1 PLVLFSILRPPPRS
15 TLFPYTTLFRSIPE
29 CSHTLVKINACV
41 EHTHHCAQ
49 CGAPSGPGGHFVGGS
64 RPDARV
70 ICDGAERQSYLA
82 LIRDSMSPGRR
93 YREEV
98 PNGDE

>member
-1 PLVLFSILRPPPRS
+1 VVAFESEFNVAGRGLFN
-15 TLFPYTTLFRSIPE
+15 IPE